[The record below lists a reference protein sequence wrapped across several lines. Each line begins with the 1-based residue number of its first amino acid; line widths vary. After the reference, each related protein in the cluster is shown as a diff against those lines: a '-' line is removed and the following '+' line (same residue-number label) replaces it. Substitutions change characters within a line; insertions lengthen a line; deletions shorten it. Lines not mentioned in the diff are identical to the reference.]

1 MQPGL
6 RVCLEAQGAQQSR
19 HRTRWKVTNATIR
32 NQLYN
37 LNGLGQLQGYVWH
50 LPATCMRNSSSP
62 QDHIQC
68 PVSLYNE
75 VPSLSCKWWF
85 CASGVLLDSRLRL
98 GLLYVSHFRLLKADS
113 NMLNCDAGADG
124 QVPLFCDAH
133 ESKAV
138 AHSPDSFLLGLD
150 KRTKFASLIK
160 LHRNRGARAL
170 QVDAQFWAYFQDG
183 ECHRSLC
190 LPQRAPE

>member
-1 MQPGL
+1 MSRVISPTILEVRGTPNMAWNKPETNMQPGL

-85 CASGVLLDSRLRL
+85 CASGVLLDSRLRIV
-98 GLLYVSHFRLLKADS
+98 GVAV
-113 NMLNCDAGADG
+113 C
-124 QVPLFCDAH
+124 
-133 ESKAV
+133 ES
-138 AHSPDSFLLGLD
+138 
-150 KRTKFASLIK
+150 
-160 LHRNRGARAL
+160 L
-170 QVDAQFWAYFQDG
+170 QVAESRFKHAELRRWS
-183 ECHRSLC
+183 RWTSPPL
-190 LPQRAPE
+190 L